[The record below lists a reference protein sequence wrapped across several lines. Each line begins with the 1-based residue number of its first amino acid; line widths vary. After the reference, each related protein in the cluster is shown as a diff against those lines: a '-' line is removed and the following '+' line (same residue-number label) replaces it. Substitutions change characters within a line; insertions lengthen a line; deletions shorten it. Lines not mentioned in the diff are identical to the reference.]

1 MSPRASR
8 PPKRQRGVSLV
19 TAAFLIAGLAT
30 LGALMVRLTVF
41 GSQESLVDWH
51 ASQALYAADSGLDW
65 AMHRITFTSSPPDC
79 DDGDGSDLVVV
90 AGRAWVSV
98 AAEDVGLPG
107 LTLCRLVGTGK
118 AGGSSAAPL
127 ATRAIEV
134 TFEP

>member
-1 MSPRASR
+1 M
-8 PPKRQRGVSLV
+8 SLV

-51 ASQALYAADSGLDW
+51 AAQALYAADSGLDW
-65 AMHRITFTSSPPDC
+65 AMHRITFTSSAPDC

-90 AGRAWVSV
+90 AGRAWFTVE
-98 AAEDVGLPG
+98 AEDLGIPG
-107 LTLCRLVGTGK
+107 LTLCRLTSTGK
-118 AGGSSAAPL
+118 GGGSAAAPL
-127 ATRAIEV
+127 ATRQVVV